1 MLDLTSFEQR
11 IAAGGRLTGDEA
23 LRLYR
28 HAPTYWLGRMA
39 DEVRRRK
46 HPDGHVTY
54 IIDRN
59 VNYTNVCVARC
70 NFCAFYREVGSS
82 DGYVL
87 GFDEIFRK
95 IEETRA
101 LGGVQLLLQGGH
113 NPDLPIGWYEDLF
126 RAVKEKFPDFKLH
139 ALSPPE
145 VIHLSRMS
153 KLPVPDVID
162 RLIAAGLDSIPG
174 GGAEILVDRVR
185 KQLNCYNKA
194 SADEWL
200 DVMRHAHQ
208 KGLRTTATM
217 MYGTVETEDD
227 RLEHMLRLRDLQ
239 DETGGFTAFITWSYQ
254 PEHTE
259 RGGREATGIEY
270 LRTLAIARLVLD
282 NFDNLQASWVTQ
294 GGKVGQLSLA
304 FGANDM
310 GSVMIEENVV
320 RAAGASYCMDE
331 VEIVRNVED
340 AGFVAKRRNMHYDIL
355 GDPFFR
361 DHDVQRMLELSTARD
376 AGDNSVPVE
385 LVNYP
390 ARSAAGKKQRSQGP
404 ASPVS

>member
-1 MLDLTSFEQR
+1 MDLQDLQAR
-11 IAAGGRLTGDEA
+11 IEDGGRLTRAEA
-23 LRLYR
+23 LRIYAD
-28 HAPTYWLGRMA
+28 APTLWLGRMA
-39 DEVRRRK
+39 DLVRRRK
-46 HPDGHVTY
+46 HPDGIVTY
-54 IIDRN
+54 IVDRN

-70 NFCAFYREVGSS
+70 NFCAFYRPVGHA

-95 IEETRA
+95 IDETIA
-101 LGGVQLLLQGGH
+101 VGGVQLLLQGGH
-113 NPDLPIGWYEDLF
+113 NPDLPIDWYEDLF
-126 RAVKEKFPDFKLH
+126 RAIKERYPSFRLH

-145 VIHLSRMS
+145 VLHLSRTS
-153 KLPVPDVID
+153 RLPVPAVID

-185 KQLNCYNKA
+185 KLLNCYSKA

-200 DVMRHAHQ
+200 DVMRHAHRA
-208 KGLRTTATM
+208 GLRTTATM
-217 MYGTVETEDD
+217 MYGTVETMEE
-227 RLEHMLRLRDLQ
+227 RIEHLERLRDLQ
-239 DETGGFTAFITWSYQ
+239 DETGGFTAFIAWSYQ

-259 RGGREATGIEY
+259 HGGAEATGVDY
-270 LRTLAIARLVLD
+270 LRTLAVARLMLD

-331 VEIVRNVED
+331 AEIVRNVED
-340 AGFVAKRRNMHYDIL
+340 AGFQPKRRNMHYELL
-355 GDPFFR
+355 GDPVFR
-361 DHDVQRMLELSTARD
+361 ERAVPRMLELATARAD
-376 AGDNSVPVE
+376 GDTSVPAE
-385 LVNYP
+385 LLNYP
-390 ARSAAGKKQRSQGP
+390 ARSAAGKRLRTRPNPS
-404 ASPVS
+404 A